1 MNDDQRPCYETAEQN
16 LFTRF
21 ETDQQGTY
29 VLPYTGLL
37 FALLSPPTRGSSGD
51 TLTLLYVTHTV
62 TIQGSQLSSL
72 LTVIQKGRAE
82 TIRVGGWQPDGANAN
97 TQAVREITVTEGPS
111 HRAYE

>member
-1 MNDDQRPCYETAEQN
+1 MNDDKRPCYETAEQN

-62 TIQGSQLSSL
+62 TIRGTRL
-72 LTVIQKGRAE
+72 LPLLLVIQKGRAE
-82 TIRVGGWQPDGANAN
+82 VIRVGGGQSQSNG
-97 TQAVREITVTEGPS
+97 TQTTPAVREITVAEGCQKS
-111 HRAYE
+111 E